1 MMLCVC
7 VVLPV
12 CNARPRSCIL
22 AIYCLY
28 LYEWLMLNQGVEFE
42 VTAAA
47 ALCTTE
53 QDTPVQVQRT
63 FQEIFARGVRLSEPA
78 PQQTR

>member
-1 MMLCVC
+1 
-7 VVLPV
+7 
-12 CNARPRSCIL
+12 
-22 AIYCLY
+22 
-28 LYEWLMLNQGVEFE
+28 MLNQGVEFE